1 MRIFTFATT
10 LLLSAMT
17 ITAAHAQDRCELFGD
32 TVNVNRNTQFH
43 VFIKSYSQ
51 PVKDYLTKAKRIA
64 IEYES
69 DDTNLITL
77 GGAWFQP
84 TAKEGTAT
92 MKLIVYQESA
102 TQKDQPDYAHKLDS
116 LDFIVKIQPKG
127 TKVALP
133 YVNVNWGTSKAEA
146 IADMEKHYSLYSDTY
161 YAMNPSI
168 TQAERQQFDWFLN
181 PNFDYPLLALGYND
195 DGQLFSSNI
204 IVADGTRIGFQNTS
218 EISDYLTAEGYE
230 LLGYDEMG
238 LLVCY
243 NETNH
248 TQVSAGYITIQGQ
261 YFRFLNFQ
269 YMDQNP
275 LAVEKIEATKP
286 LARIVRSGST
296 VSIDAEGD
304 AGQQVSIFTLDGKL
318 VGQGRL
324 ANGKNTFNVGDKG
337 IVVVRVG
344 KHAGVKLM

>member
-51 PVKDYLTKAKRIA
+51 PVKDYLANSKRIA

-84 TAKEGTAT
+84 TAKEGTAK

-102 TQKDQPDYAHKLDS
+102 TQKDQPDYANKLDS

-127 TKVALP
+127 TKAALP
-133 YVNVNWGTSKAEA
+133 YVNVNWGSSKAEA
-146 IADMEKHYSLYSDTY
+146 IADMEKHYELYSDNY
-161 YAMNPSI
+161 YAMNPTI

-269 YMDQNP
+269 YMDENP

-304 AGQQVSIFTLDGKL
+304 AGQQVSIFTLDGKI